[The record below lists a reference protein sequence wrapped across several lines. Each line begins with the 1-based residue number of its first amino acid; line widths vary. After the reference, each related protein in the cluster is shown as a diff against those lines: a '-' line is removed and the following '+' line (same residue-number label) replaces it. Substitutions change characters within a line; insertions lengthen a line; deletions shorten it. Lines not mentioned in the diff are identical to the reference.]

1 MKKGEFELIES
12 IRGMFPVPEGALG
25 IGDDCAVIPQKSGM
39 DTLVST
45 DMLIEGS
52 HFLLSDVSAEDLG
65 WKSAAVNISD
75 IAGMGGK
82 PVATFLSF
90 ALPRKTEDG
99 FIEGFMKGYRE
110 ISTKYGIPLLGGDTV
125 ASESTMCINV
135 AILGEAPAGKARLRS
150 MAKPGDIIYVSGPLG
165 DSGAGLKVILEGIKR
180 GKTEDALVRRHYRPE
195 PRVELGMKLSGIEGV
210 HAMMDISD
218 GVASDLEHILSSSGV
233 SAEIDVRKLPLSD
246 TLQKACAFHGWDAV
260 RLALEGG
267 EDYELLIT
275 ADPSTDLSPLGL
287 TEIGTVK
294 EKGAESVKWI
304 GAPSMNYKGYHQF

>member
-1 MKKGEFELIES
+1 MKKGEFELIDT
-12 IRGMFPVPEGALG
+12 IREMFPVPEGSLG
-25 IGDDCAVIPQKSGM
+25 IGDDCAVIPQKGGM

-75 IAGMGGK
+75 IAGMGGR

-90 ALPRKTEDG
+90 AIPRGTDDS
-99 FIEGFMKGYRE
+99 FIDGFMKGYRE
-110 ISTKYGIPLLGGDTV
+110 ISSKYGIPLLGGDTV
-125 ASESTMCINV
+125 ASDNTMCINV

-150 MAKPGDIIYVSGPLG
+150 MADTGDTIYVSGPLG
-165 DSGAGLKVILEGIKR
+165 DSGAGLKVILEGIER
-180 GKTEDALVRRHYRPE
+180 GATENALVHRHYRPE
-195 PRVELGMKLSGIEGV
+195 PRVELGMKLSGIDGV

-218 GVASDLEHILSSSGV
+218 GVASDLEHILAASGV
-233 SAEIDVRKLPLSD
+233 SAEIDVRKLPLSED
-246 TLQKACAFHGWDAV
+246 LKKACGLHGWDAV

-275 ADPSTDLSPLGL
+275 ADPSLDLSPFGL
-287 TEIGTVK
+287 TSIGRIK
-294 EKGAESVKWI
+294 EKGAEPINWI
-304 GAPSMNYKGYHQF
+304 GTTSMDYKGYHQF